1 MGAVAVAVLFT
12 QLLAAQFKQNYG
24 GYRAMQTIDIGHEI
38 RSFLAEN
45 FLSGRKEKLSDNEQ
59 LLGNVVDSTGVVELV
74 VFLQERFDITVEDE
88 EVTAENL
95 GSVQNAITFIERKL
109 LKKA

>member
-1 MGAVAVAVLFT
+1 
-12 QLLAAQFKQNYG
+12 
-24 GYRAMQTIDIGHEI
+24 MQTTDIGHEI
-38 RSFLAEN
+38 RSFLVEN
-45 FLSGRKEKLSDNEQ
+45 FLSGRNEKLSDNEQ

-109 LKKA
+109 LKRA

>member
-1 MGAVAVAVLFT
+1 
-12 QLLAAQFKQNYG
+12 
-24 GYRAMQTIDIGHEI
+24 MQTTDIGHEI
-38 RSFLAEN
+38 RSFLVEN
-45 FLSGRKEKLSDNEQ
+45 FLSSRKEKLSDNEQ

-74 VFLQERFDITVEDE
+74 VFLQERFAITVEDE

>member
-1 MGAVAVAVLFT
+1 
-12 QLLAAQFKQNYG
+12 
-24 GYRAMQTIDIGHEI
+24 MQTIDIGHEI
-38 RSFLAEN
+38 RSFLVEN

>member
-1 MGAVAVAVLFT
+1 
-12 QLLAAQFKQNYG
+12 
-24 GYRAMQTIDIGHEI
+24 MQTIDIGHEI
-38 RSFLAEN
+38 RSFLVEN
-45 FLSGRKEKLSDNEQ
+45 FLSGRNEKLSDNEQ

>member
-1 MGAVAVAVLFT
+1 MKT
-12 QLLAAQFKQNYG
+12 
-24 GYRAMQTIDIGHEI
+24 MDDIGHEI
-38 RSFLAEN
+38 RSFLVDN
-45 FLSGRKEKLSDNEQ
+45 FLSGRNEKLSDDEQ
-59 LLGNVVDSTGVVELV
+59 LLGNVVDSTGVVEFV